1 MGTRDAG
8 VSGSLQILFRG
19 FTPNGPRLLQGG
31 GTQNQELRQ
40 PCWARA
46 TGRGAAWT
54 CAAQV
59 ASPWTPVSP
68 QVVHNIT
75 KRSILWSAPARGR
88 GETVHRLPGRIPP
101 NPRLEL
107 SVFVCNAGG
116 HSGSAR
122 EMHHLGLPRPCPQYH
137 RAIVAKACGGGFEP
151 GARLQLARTRFA
163 VCGAWPCAAAVGG
176 GAGVRRPGGRRR
188 AGPRAG
194 APWVTC
200 SAARSRAGSQSK
212 TRPSW

>member
-1 MGTRDAG
+1 MYPPNAGKTQVGTRDAG

-59 ASPWTPVSP
+59 ASLWTPVSP

-101 NPRLEL
+101 NRDWNFQSSFAMLGDILE
-107 SVFVCNAGG
+107 VHVKC
-116 HSGSAR
+116 
-122 EMHHLGLPRPCPQYH
+122 
-137 RAIVAKACGGGFEP
+137 II
-151 GARLQLARTRFA
+151 
-163 VCGAWPCAAAVGG
+163 
-176 GAGVRRPGGRRR
+176 
-188 AGPRAG
+188 
-194 APWVTC
+194 
-200 SAARSRAGSQSK
+200 
-212 TRPSW
+212 